1 MKYMALQSDETTIKR
16 SAYVHGISND
26 VHVYMDGVFKAYC
39 CLGNAVATA
48 TARRHRRRHC
58 RRVT

>member
-1 MKYMALQSDETTIKR
+1 MRQQLNAQP
-16 SAYVHGISND
+16 YVHGISND
-26 VHVYMDGVFKAYC
+26 VNVYLYMDGVFIAYC